1 MLKVLC
7 VGLYASGHSLHV
19 RTHKLSRV
27 AGNAPRRDN
36 SMRSKTTHRHSF
48 DRMTVQRYNK
58 KSSHGNGDCFMEIK
72 GNKAKEKRKEPKI
85 FSERKR
91 NNRSRE

>member
-1 MLKVLC
+1 VVNNYQQLK
-7 VGLYASGHSLHV
+7 
-19 RTHKLSRV
+19 TIF
-27 AGNAPRRDN
+27 GNP
-36 SMRSKTTHRHSF
+36 
-48 DRMTVQRYNK
+48 VQRYNK
-58 KSSHGNGDCFMEIK
+58 KSSHGNGDCIMEIK